1 MFKVIK
7 IRFLKFSK
15 FRKPKALCFM
25 SLMRLLVVSDFELEL
40 SKQIDERVYLIVHFV
55 AESFHD
61 KSLYDTSVFVKS
73 NIVGTHNLLVLARK
87 YDIRFHHI

>member
-1 MFKVIK
+1 
-7 IRFLKFSK
+7 
-15 FRKPKALCFM
+15 M

-40 SKQIDERVYLIVHFV
+40 SKQIDELVYLIVHFV

-73 NIVGTHNLLVLARK
+73 NGTHNLVVLARK

>member
-1 MFKVIK
+1 
-7 IRFLKFSK
+7 
-15 FRKPKALCFM
+15 M

-73 NIVGTHNLLVLARK
+73 NIVGTHNLFVLARK